1 VAVARADPPEAKP
14 YGVRVYSVTDPGV
27 HAWSFWQHLRDE
39 VELPEGWKEVRNP
52 CPGGGFTTDLS
63 VDPDGLVLDYP
74 GLVGRMLPW
83 PRAST

>member
-39 VELPEGWKEVRNP
+39 VELPEGWKPPPEPLSRRWLHDRLVR
-52 CPGGGFTTDLS
+52 GS
-63 VDPDGLVLDYP
+63 
-74 GLVGRMLPW
+74 
-83 PRAST
+83 